1 MGNERA
7 AGAARGMFDVKH
19 LVVENVFDD
28 ELWNKRMIHAAVE
41 KDLIGAGI
49 VTAELATPATIAPAE
64 MRANERAAKKFLV

>member
-7 AGAARGMFDVKH
+7 AGAAGGMFDVEH
-19 LVVENVFDD
+19 FVVEDVFDNELRD
-28 ELWNKRMIHAAVE
+28 ERMIHAAVE

-64 MRANERAAKKFLV
+64 MRANERAAEKFLV